1 MEAPPD
7 VVPSVEAPPA
17 THDDSTTKP
26 ALTPPTSEDNDKR
39 FERMSSE
46 LSELDSDDG
55 EDIEPDHYFEGG
67 KIPVFKPVGCLHA
80 NNLLPRPRSTRAH
93 VMTMT
98 RGNKLDKI
106 LTIICTD
113 NGPVSQFQALH
124 RQDRQAWN
132 EVGYRQGYSTSGMVS
147 LDYAPVV

>member
-67 KIPVFKPVGCLHA
+67 KIPVFKPVGCLYA
-80 NNLLPRPRSTRAH
+80 DTLLPRTRSTRACY
-93 VMTMT
+93 
-98 RGNKLDKI
+98 DY
-106 LTIICTD
+106 D
-113 NGPVSQFQALH
+113 
-124 RQDRQAWN
+124 AWK
-132 EVGYRQGYSTSGMVS
+132 
-147 LDYAPVV
+147 